1 MEDELPIYNRATNN
15 IGDPPHAEAYC
26 RCLAM
31 EVERLAR
38 QDEREKI
45 GKLLCEDCR
54 DGVPVENGIH
64 RIVDE
69 DIRITV
75 PCKAHILEKLRP
87 YGR

>member
-75 PCKAHILEKLRP
+75 PCKAHVLEKLRP

>member
-38 QDEREKI
+38 QEERLRIAKV
-45 GKLLCEDCR
+45 LCEDCR
-54 DGVPVENGIH
+54 NGVPKDIMGRHILMSDD
-64 RIVDE
+64 IV
-69 DIRITV
+69 V
-75 PCKAHILEKLRP
+75 PCKAGILDEVM
-87 YGR
+87 